1 MIDDTTPAL
10 FVTDE
15 QGRYHPT
22 RYAVGPW
29 DPRLLHGGATGGL
42 IAHALEISDPA
53 PALQFVRLSI
63 DLLRP
68 VPLAPLT
75 AEARVVRSGAR
86 LCVMEAELRH
96 EDKIVVKAQAL
107 KLMPDP
113 VTVPEHARPDRP
125 LPADPDTIPV
135 TDLMGRT
142 LPELAQRRP
151 SMHHCIEAK
160 RVHGFALRGEGAAW
174 LRCAVPV
181 AHGAPLSPFGR
192 VAALADFG
200 NGLAQ
205 LQVDSRTGCINADI
219 SLHLLRPPSAE
230 WICLEARAELFDHGL
245 GAVHT
250 ALFDPAGYIGRVTQ
264 TLLTRRMGR

>member
-1 MIDDTTPAL
+1 MIDDTVPAL
-10 FVTDE
+10 FVADA

-42 IAHALEISDPA
+42 VAHALEAADPA

-75 AEARVVRSGAR
+75 AQARVVRSGAR
-86 LCVMEAELRH
+86 LCVLEAELRH

-125 LPADPDTIPV
+125 LPADPESLPI
-135 TDLMGRT
+135 TDLMGRP
-142 LPELAQRRP
+142 LPEAGARRP

-181 AHGAPLSPFGR
+181 VQGAALSPFGR

-219 SLHLLRPPSAE
+219 SLHLLRLPVAE
-230 WICLEARAELFDHGL
+230 WICLDARAELFDHGL

>member
-10 FVTDE
+10 FVADE

-42 IAHALEISDPA
+42 VAHVLEAADPA
-53 PALQFVRLSI
+53 PALQFVRLCI

-75 AEARVVRSGAR
+75 ATARVVRSGAR

-125 LPADPDTIPV
+125 LPADPETIPV
-135 TDLMGRT
+135 TDLMGRR

-181 AHGAPLSPFGR
+181 VHGALLSPFAR
-192 VAALADFG
+192 VATLADFG

-230 WICLEARAELFDHGL
+230 WICLDARAELFDHGL

-250 ALFDPAGYIGRVTQ
+250 ALFDPVGYIGRVTQ
-264 TLLTRRMGR
+264 TLLTRHMGR

>member
-10 FVTDE
+10 FVTDN

-22 RYAVGPW
+22 RYAIGPW

-42 IAHALEISDPA
+42 VAHALEAADPA
-53 PALQFVRLSI
+53 PALQFARLSI

-75 AEARVVRSGAR
+75 AHVAVVRSGTR
-86 LCVMEAELRH
+86 LCVLDITLRH
-96 EDKIVVKAQAL
+96 EDRIVVKAQAL
-107 KLMPDP
+107 KLMPND
-113 VTVPEHARPDRP
+113 VTVPDHARPERP
-125 LPADPDTIPV
+125 LPADPDTLPV
-135 TDLMGRT
+135 TDLMGRA
-142 LPELAQRRP
+142 LPDADQRRP

-160 RVHGFALRGEGAAW
+160 RVLGFALRGEGTAW

-181 AHGAPLSPFGR
+181 VHGTELSPFVR

-200 NGLAQ
+200 NGLGQ
-205 LQVDSRTGCINADI
+205 LHVDNQTGCINADI
-219 SLHLLRPPSAE
+219 SLHLLRLPVSE

-250 ALFDPAGYIGRVTQ
+250 GLFDPSGYIGRVTQ
-264 TLLTRRMGR
+264 TLITRRMGR